1 MARRI
6 LIVDDAPMMRC
17 MMKDLLEEA
26 GYEIVAEIGTGE
38 EAVQRYP
45 ELKPDLVTMDLA
57 MPDMDG
63 IAAIQAIVKID
74 PKATVIVCSSMG
86 WSSSMTAAIKAGAK
100 EFFIKPVPPDRF
112 LATVKALLD
121 KKISQ
126 A

>member
-86 WSSSMTAAIKAGAK
+86 WSSSITAAIKAGAK

>member
-6 LIVDDAPMMRC
+6 LIVDDAPMMRG

>member
-1 MARRI
+1 MDKKI
-6 LIVDDAPMMRC
+6 LLVDDEPNVRAGLADILRELGY
-17 MMKDLLEEA
+17 DIIEA
-26 GYEIVAEIGTGE
+26 GNGQDAIEKARAI
-38 EAVQRYP
+38 R
-45 ELKPDLVTMDLA
+45 PDLVLMDTC

>member
-1 MARRI
+1 
-6 LIVDDAPMMRC
+6 